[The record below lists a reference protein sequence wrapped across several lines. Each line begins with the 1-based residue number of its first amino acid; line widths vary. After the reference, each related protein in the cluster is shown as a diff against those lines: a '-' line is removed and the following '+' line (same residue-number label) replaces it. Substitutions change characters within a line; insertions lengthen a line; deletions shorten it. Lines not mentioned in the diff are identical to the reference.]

1 MITLTLLLVFY
12 VASAIVAYR
21 SIKRK
26 YSPGGDWQYI
36 SPNIMDACIVF
47 IPIANFFICLLELIE
62 YLIETDSRSFFRID
76 EEEIDEEEEINEEE
90 ELRKET
96 EAYNKWKSAHDRRRK
111 KLQKN

>member
-1 MITLTLLLVFY
+1 MITLTLFLVFY

-21 SIKRK
+21 LIRRK
-26 YSPGGDWQYI
+26 YSPGGNWHLG

-47 IPIANFFICLLELIE
+47 IPIGNFIVCLLELIE
-62 YLIETDSRSFFRID
+62 YLIETDARSFFQLNE
-76 EEEIDEEEEINEEE
+76 EEEIDEEE

>member
-1 MITLTLLLVFY
+1 MITLTLFLVFY
-12 VASAIVAYR
+12 VVSAIVAYR
-21 SIKRK
+21 SIRRR
-26 YSPGGDWQYI
+26 YSPGGDWQYV

-47 IPIANFFICLLELIE
+47 IPIANFIVCLLELIE
-62 YLIETDSRSFFRID
+62 YLTETDARSFFQINE
-76 EEEIDEEEEINEEE
+76 EEEIDEEE